1 MGFLDHTTNNIIVD
15 AVLTD
20 VGRSKLAQSGVTG
33 GLNIVKYAFAD
44 NEVDYTLLKKYG
56 ETVGRE
62 KIEKNTPIFEAN
74 TDATAYY
81 STLIDYAVGSVPTI
95 SIDPDRGDP
104 LGAGFSK
111 LTGTQN
117 FNVFFRLTGFPQGTY
132 LIRFFYNSNVVAPA
146 GTSSTYTSGLGNGV
160 QQVKYCDTEVS
171 VGTQTSTQIESKQFN
186 KINDASFIGTKNAHI
201 TVEVQGYGTAAFV
214 QVPVEFT
221 S

>member
-1 MGFLDHTTNNIIVD
+1 MYK
-15 AVLTD
+15 
-20 VGRSKLAQSGVTG
+20 RQ
-33 GLNIVKYAFAD
+33 FAD